1 MAIITYLE
9 AQQFMGVAGSTK
21 LLWIV
26 NGANAFA
33 ESYCERSFAMA
44 TYTEV
49 LEANPY
55 QEDFRLSNFPLDRE
69 VISLVDESDDEIDIT
84 AYDYDAGIITI
95 TAAFW
100 QAFPVIEERSQFF
113 EVEYQAGYSTIPD
126 DLKLAVLS
134 IVNDRYNT
142 GDSQIVSER
151 LGDRSYRR
159 SAEGIPLQAQ
169 QTLNLYKKGS

>member
-9 AQQFMGVAGSTK
+9 AQQFLGVAGSTK

-26 NGANAFA
+26 NGANSFA
-33 ESYCERSFAMA
+33 ESYCGRSFDLD
-44 TYTEV
+44 TYSEV
-49 LEANPY
+49 LEINPY
-55 QEDFRLSNFPLDRE
+55 QVDICLSQYPL
-69 VISLVDESDDEIDIT
+69 VTVVSLVDADDTAVDISAYNYDGGVIKIDSD
-84 AYDYDAGIITI
+84 Y
-95 TAAFW
+95 W
-100 QAFPVIEERSQFF
+100 QSFPTIEEVA
-113 EVEYQAGYSTIPD
+113 ELLTIEYEAGYSTMPD

-169 QTLNLYKKGS
+169 HTLDLYKKES